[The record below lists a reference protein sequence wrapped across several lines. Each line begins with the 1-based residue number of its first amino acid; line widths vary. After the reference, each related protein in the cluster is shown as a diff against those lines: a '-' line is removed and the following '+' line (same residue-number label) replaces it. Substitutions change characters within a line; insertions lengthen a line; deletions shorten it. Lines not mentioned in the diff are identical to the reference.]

1 MPFDW
6 NTFKDLAEELRLRDD
21 EASKRS
27 AISRLY
33 YSIFHQAK
41 NFLIDN
47 ENYYYSENKEP
58 HAQVWSEFI
67 RKGKTYK
74 SIGENGKRLRN
85 YRNDA
90 DYKNEIVRIDE
101 VLETSFRTANNV
113 LTYLQQVQKNAN

>member
-1 MPFDW
+1 MLFDW
-6 NTFKDLAEELRLRDD
+6 EQYQQLAEELHQRED

-41 NFLIDN
+41 NFLIEI
-47 ENYYYSENKEP
+47 ENYDYSEHKEP

-67 RKGKTYK
+67 RKGSTFRA
-74 SIGENGKRLRN
+74 IGENGKRLRN

-90 DYKNEIVRIDE
+90 DYKNEILKLDD

-113 LTYLQQVQKNAN
+113 LTYLHQVQKNAN

>member
-6 NTFKDLAEELRLRDD
+6 KTYQDLAEELRLRDD

-33 YSIFHQAK
+33 YSVFHQSK
-41 NFLIDN
+41 NFLIDI
-47 ENYYYSENKEP
+47 EDYDYSENKEP
-58 HAQVWSEFI
+58 HAQVWNEFI
-67 RKGKTYK
+67 RKGKTFK

-85 YRNDA
+85 IRNDA
-90 DYKNEIVRIDE
+90 DYKDEIIRLDD